1 MNLSFPLILASKS
14 PRRKQILEE
23 AGFQFTVRT
32 KEVEETYPSSLEVH
46 EVAKFLAQKK
56 AIAFENDIQNSE
68 VIITAD
74 TTVVLDDSI
83 LGKAPNEEAAF
94 EMLER
99 LSGRS
104 HLVISGVCL
113 FSLEKNVSFSQ
124 TTEVYLKDLAAEEIK
139 YYVKNYEPFDKAGAY
154 GIQEWLGMTAVTKIV
169 GDYYNVVGLPIQR
182 VYDELTKW

>member
-1 MNLSFPLILASKS
+1 
-14 PRRKQILEE
+14 
-23 AGFQFTVRT
+23 
-32 KEVEETYPSSLEVH
+32 
-46 EVAKFLAQKK
+46 
-56 AIAFENDIQNSE
+56 
-68 VIITAD
+68 
-74 TTVVLDDSI
+74 
-83 LGKAPNEEAAF
+83 
-94 EMLER
+94 
-99 LSGRS
+99 
-104 HLVISGVCL
+104 VCL